1 MEQPIQQLKVML
13 KPSNKTFVSLSV
25 APSSNIGLGSL
36 NNVDV
41 SGAEDNGVLVFDQAK
56 NKFVVAPIT
65 LNANSTITN
74 INGGLF

>member
-1 MEQPIQQLKVML
+1 MEQIKVML
-13 KPSNKTFVSLSV
+13 KPANRTFASLSV

-41 SGAEDNGVLVFDQAK
+41 SGAEDKEVLIFDQAN

-65 LNANSTITN
+65 LDATSTITN